1 MAPPLRC
8 DPALF
13 ERNLNGQCYVVT
25 GANSGIGWE
34 TTKQLL
40 SQGATVV
47 LACRNTAAAERELAA
62 LSSSG
67 TAKVLQL
74 DLADLDS
81 VRSFV
86 CDFEALN
93 LPCDA
98 LVNNAGVMNTPLQR
112 TAHGFELQFGVN
124 HVGHFLLTKL
134 MQDKLLAA
142 ATREDR
148 NPSAPQRSR
157 IVNVSSCFHDKAM
170 GRSGRIDLDDPNF
183 EKRSY
188 DGWRAYAQSKLA
200 NVLHAQ
206 ELAKRLD
213 PDRVFAA
220 SIHPGWVRTRL
231 ARHSAPLWVQN
242 FLLRPFFKLSGMIE
256 PRDGAQTSLHVLL
269 SDTAV
274 QHNGA
279 FFSQRGIY
287 RDKTLNRGGWPLKSP
302 NPNTHDSNQAR
313 GLWQLSE
320 ALVQGR

>member
-1 MAPPLRC
+1 MARPLRC
-8 DPALF
+8 EPHLF
-13 ERNLNGQCYVVT
+13 ERQLDGQHYIVT

-40 SQGATVV
+40 AQGASVI
-47 LACRNTAAAERELAA
+47 LACRDVEAAERQLQSLEQRQAA
-62 LSSSG
+62 
-67 TAKVLQL
+67 TVMEL
-74 DLADLDS
+74 DLARLAS
-81 VRSFV
+81 VR
-86 CDFEALN
+86 DFATRLDAMN
-93 LPCDA
+93 LPCDG

-124 HVGHFLLTKL
+124 HLGHFLLTKL

-220 SIHPGWVRTRL
+220 SVHPGWVRTRL
-231 ARHSAPLWVQN
+231 ARHSSPLWVQN

-279 FFSQRGIY
+279 FFSQKGIY
-287 RDKTLNRGGWPLKSP
+287 RDRAKNRGGWPLESP